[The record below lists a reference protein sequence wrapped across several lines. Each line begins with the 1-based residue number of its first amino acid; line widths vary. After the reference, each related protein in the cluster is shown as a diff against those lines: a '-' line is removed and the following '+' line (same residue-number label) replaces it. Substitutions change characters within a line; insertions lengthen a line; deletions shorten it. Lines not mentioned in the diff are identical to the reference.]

1 MATQR
6 EIESKLEVSV
16 DLVLPDLAGLP
27 GVTSVDGPEVFEL
40 EAVYVDTADL
50 RLAQAGMTLRRRTGG
65 SDAGWHLKIPVSV
78 DERTEIQAPLGPVDG
93 QVPGELL
100 AVARSQVGDAQL
112 GPVVL
117 LHTRRSVRRLHDA
130 WGRVLV
136 EVADDVVTTRAPIS
150 GEVLDQ
156 WREWEVELV
165 EGDRGLLA
173 AAVELLKGAGATGS
187 GWSSK
192 LARALGDRLTAAEQ
206 EGTGEAPDPGLTDP
220 VPGE

>member
-40 EAVYVDTADL
+40 EAVYVDTTDL

-100 AVARSQVGDAQL
+100 AVVRSQVGDAQL

-130 WGRVLV
+130 SGRVLA
-136 EVADDVVTTRAPIS
+136 EVADDVVTSRAPGS

-165 EGDRGLLA
+165 EGDRALLA
-173 AAVELLKGAGATGS
+173 AVVELLKGAGATAS

-206 EGTGEAPDPGLTDP
+206 ETRRSRVLR
-220 VPGE
+220 

>member
-16 DLVLPDLAGLP
+16 DLVLPDLAVLP
-27 GVTSVDGPEVFEL
+27 GVTSVERPEAFEL
-40 EAVYVDTADL
+40 EAIYVDTADL

-78 DERTEIQAPLGPVDG
+78 DERAEIQAPLGPVDG

-100 AVARSQVGDAQL
+100 AVTLAQVGDAQL

-117 LHTRRSVRRLHDA
+117 LHTRRSVCWLHDA
-130 WGRVLV
+130 SGRVLA
-136 EVADDVVTTRAPIS
+136 EVADDVVTSRAPVS
-150 GEVLDQ
+150 REVLDQ
-156 WREWEVELV
+156 WREWEVELF
-165 EGDRGLLA
+165 EGDRALLA
-173 AAVELLKGAGATGS
+173 AVVELLKGAGATAS

-206 EGTGEAPDPGLTDP
+206 RGSSEAADSGSADE
-220 VPGE
+220 VHGG